1 MTSYRDVL
9 AKELENFTNHGRF
22 FKAQIPLP
30 DNNVLRT
37 YYRGTGEFYGD
48 NVPIISDIIELAPYN
63 GKLSISVF
71 SRANPH
77 NRTTIC
83 LLSAEEIKGEL

>member
-9 AKELENFTNHGRF
+9 AKELENFTNYRRF

-30 DNNVLRT
+30 DDALRA
-37 YYRGTGEFYGD
+37 YYHCTGDFYD
-48 NVPIISDIIELAPYN
+48 DVPMIADIIELAPAK

-71 SRANPH
+71 SRENPH